1 MADHQRPQ
9 DARLYDCGYV
19 GPKTGRKC
27 ERRGLSPGGC
37 SLHGG
42 RIAWH
47 KCEREGCE
55 TPTCS
60 YTGMCREH
68 AGVVRAAETYAR
80 KRAARLREPAAE
92 IIPATNTAN
101 IVQDGQ
107 QLDADRAVDTRA

>member
-1 MADHQRPQ
+1 MPDHQRPQ
-9 DARLYDCGYV
+9 DARLHDCPYV

-27 ERRGLSPGGC
+27 ERRGLAPGGC

-42 RIAWH
+42 RITWH

-60 YTGMCREH
+60 YTGKCREH
-68 AGVVRAAETYAR
+68 AGVVRAAEAYRRRQAVR
-80 KRAARLREPAAE
+80 QPEN
-92 IIPATNTAN
+92 IPAINTDN
-101 IVQDGQ
+101 DGQ